1 MALTEGTRVIV
12 AGVPPQGIRM
22 PCAEDVKVG
31 DLLGIDSD
39 GKVFPVDS
47 DDAEHGRL
55 VAGTDGNTTKD
66 CTCYLLAVIDGFTS
80 GTEAAAIY
88 PSGTAGSYTETADT
102 DAGDS
107 NEIVGYVM
115 TETMILVLPGI
126 RADSVVAT

>member
-1 MALTEGTRVIV
+1 M
-12 AGVPPQGIRM
+12 
-22 PCAEDVKVG
+22 G
-31 DLLGIDSD
+31 DLLGIDAN

-55 VAGTDGNTTKD
+55 VAGIDGSTTQD
-66 CTCYLLAVIDGFTS
+66 CTCFWVAIIDGFTS

-115 TETMILVLPGI
+115 TETMIIVLPGI